1 MTQAYPSHMSR
12 PVAHIV
18 GARPNFMKAAPIVGA
33 LKQTDVPQ
41 LLVHTGQHYDAAL
54 SAIFFDQLRMP
65 EPDRYLGVG
74 SGSHAVQTAST
85 MTALEEVFLA
95 EAPAACVVYGDVN
108 STIAAALVA
117 SKLGIPIAHVEAGL
131 RSFDRTMPEEIN
143 RVLTD
148 AITDLFLITSP
159 EAYGNLANEG
169 ADIAN
174 IAFVG
179 NTMIDSLE
187 LGLQR
192 IAEHPVELTFEKP
205 EEYAL
210 VTLHRPANV
219 DDETRLRLILE
230 GLAEVSAA
238 TPCLFPVHPR
248 DHRLWRSPGGN
259 HRPWD
264 SVSHSKAKHGEAD
277 NGDHGHQQA
286 GGAKRVGYRCQA
298 IDGLGC
304 TW

>member
-1 MTQAYPSHMSR
+1 
-12 PVAHIV
+12 
-18 GARPNFMKAAPIVGA
+18 
-33 LKQTDVPQ
+33 
-41 LLVHTGQHYDAAL
+41 
-54 SAIFFDQLRMP
+54 
-65 EPDRYLGVG
+65 
-74 SGSHAVQTAST
+74 

-192 IAEHPVELTFEKP
+192 IAEHPVELTFDKP

-248 DHRLWRSPGGN
+248 GRESIE
-259 HRPWD
+259 
-264 SVSHSKAKHGEAD
+264 KM
-277 NGDHGHQQA
+277 
-286 GGAKRVGYRCQA
+286 GGAE
-298 IDGLGC
+298 IDGLVLLEPQGYLEFLTLQRDAALVITDSGGVQEETTVLGTPC
-304 TW
+304 LTVRPNTERPITVTMGTNRLVEPSELAIAAKQSMASGAPGEVPPLWDGKAGLRAADAITSWVGAGA